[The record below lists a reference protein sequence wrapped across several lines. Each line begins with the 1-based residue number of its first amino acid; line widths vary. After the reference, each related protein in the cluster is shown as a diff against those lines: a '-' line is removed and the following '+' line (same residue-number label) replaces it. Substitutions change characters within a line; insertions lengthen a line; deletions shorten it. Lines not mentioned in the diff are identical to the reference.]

1 MERTSVSRGPLIS
14 LVLPAKDQAPYI
26 DDALISLR
34 QQFQDPSD
42 LQVVVVDDGSS
53 DGTGERAAA
62 HARFLPHLSV
72 LRNETPAGL
81 ASARNQGLA
90 HATGDVLG
98 FMDGDDWLA
107 RGHLQQCLEE
117 LRRLD
122 VDFVRTDHVQ
132 VKGGNRTLVRAP
144 QARRGVVL
152 DPRESILP
160 HHSSTMVDYPFAW
173 AGLFHRRLADQG
185 LLEFPS
191 GLFTAEDR
199 PWIWR
204 LFLQA
209 KSYAMVE
216 APGVMYRRGVSTS
229 LTQIYDERQLDFAR
243 SYLLAFEVLEA
254 DADAGRFWPKM
265 ARQFMAVAA
274 HHRSRR
280 DGMDAGVRERQ
291 SALIRSVLDRIPR
304 QILAAEFKRLDR
316 RRRAL
321 LGPLLPGGLR
331 KTKVA
336 A

>member
-1 MERTSVSRGPLIS
+1 MSSGPLIS
-14 LVLPAKDQAPYI
+14 IVLPAKDQAPFI
-26 DDALISLR
+26 DDALVSLR
-34 QQFQDPSD
+34 QQFQDPTA
-42 LQVVVVDDGSS
+42 LQVIVVDDGSS
-53 DGTGERAAA
+53 DGTGELAAA

-72 LRNETPAGL
+72 LRNETPTGL

-90 HATGDVLG
+90 HATADVLG

-107 RGHLQQCLEE
+107 RGHLQQCLSE

-132 VKGGNRTLVRAP
+132 VKGGHRVLVRAP
-144 QARRGVVL
+144 QARRSVVL

-160 HHSSTMVDYPFAW
+160 EHTSTMVDYPFAW
-173 AGLFHRRLADQG
+173 AGLFQRRLVDRG
-185 LLEFPS
+185 LLEFPP

-209 KSYAMVE
+209 TSYAMIE
-216 APGVMYRRGVSTS
+216 APGIMYRRGVSTS

-243 SYLLAFEVLEA
+243 SYLMAFEVLEA
-254 DADAGRFWPKM
+254 DPEAGRFWPKM
-265 ARQFMAVAA
+265 ARQFLAVAA
-274 HHRSRR
+274 HHRTRR
-280 DGMDAGVRERQ
+280 EGMDATVKERQ
-291 SALIRSVLDRIPR
+291 TALIRSVLERIPR
-304 QILAAEFKRLDR
+304 AVLAAEFKRLDH

-321 LGPLLPGGLR
+321 LGPVLPNGVR
-331 KTKVA
+331 KGKVA